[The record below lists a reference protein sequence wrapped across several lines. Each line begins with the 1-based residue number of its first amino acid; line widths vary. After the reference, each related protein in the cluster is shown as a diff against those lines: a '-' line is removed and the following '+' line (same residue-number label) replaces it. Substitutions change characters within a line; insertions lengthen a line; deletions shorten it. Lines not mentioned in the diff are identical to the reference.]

1 MDKFEKHI
9 RENHKSF
16 DEVKADRLKMWD
28 KIEGRIEKK
37 EAKRIALWRRA
48 STRAA
53 VALLLVAG
61 IGLTFLKI
69 NSNQN
74 SFAANGAHDQQL
86 MEING
91 HYDNIMN
98 AKIQL
103 IQNNPNLSTDD
114 KNEFMSFI
122 QELDTEYE
130 ELKIEMEKDLD
141 NEKVLEAIIENYR
154 KRIQLMEN
162 FLNRLNKTKNLEDG
176 KSIII

>member
-16 DEVKADRLKMWD
+16 DAVKANRMKMWD
-28 KIEGRIEKK
+28 KIEGRIKKK
-37 EAKRIALWRRA
+37 EAKRIPLWKRA

-53 VALLLVAG
+53 VAILIVVG
-61 IGLTFLKI
+61 IGFTFLKF

-74 SFAANGAHDQQL
+74 SFALNGAQDEQL

-91 HYDNIMN
+91 HYDQIMN

-103 IQNNPNLSTDD
+103 IKNNPNLSTND
-114 KNEFMSFI
+114 KNEFISFVK
-122 QELDTEYE
+122 ELDTEYE
-130 ELKIEMEKDLD
+130 ELKNEMEKDLD
-141 NEKVLEAIIENYR
+141 NQKVLEAIIENYR
-154 KRIQLMEN
+154 KRIQLMES